1 MTLWVVLG
9 VMVVV
14 GGRHLMVRPAPP
26 ESPREAKPESPR
38 EAKPVTVE
46 TDSVPGVGGQTAA
59 VPETSMEPGEDVS
72 RPASAQLKAS
82 APLGGPVYIG
92 HTDRVALQPGMVRAL
107 RQLVDT
113 SHDGLQVKTDS
124 NGVKIVETVNKFRHV
139 AVAVITPDGKI
150 VQQDISTAP

>member
-1 MTLWVVLG
+1 MKRFRAVTLWVVLG

-26 ESPREAKPESPR
+26 ERPREAKEEQS
-38 EAKPVTVE
+38 VTAE
-46 TDSVPGVGGQTAA
+46 TEPVPGVGEQTAA
-59 VPETSMEPGEDVS
+59 APETSMEPGEDVS
-72 RPASAQLKAS
+72 RSASAQLKAS
-82 APLGGPVYIG
+82 APLGGLVYIG
-92 HTDRVALQPGMVRAL
+92 HTDRVALQPGMVQAL

-139 AVAVITPDGKI
+139 AVAVITPDGTK
-150 VQQDISTAP
+150 